1 MLTAFVAWT
10 TRHPCSVLTLFCLG
24 LVMFNIASMSPGQDH
39 CGMLNARFDRDNR
52 LLWRQNADLH
62 EGLRISKEKVERLE
76 SELSKI
82 NHIPEA
88 KKREELAL
96 KTESI
101 LKLEKLVNQLEILN
115 RNLSIK
121 QEQLEAEVL
130 KWEEQTNQCK
140 RSLTIVN
147 DQLNTAKQDLK
158 SCERD
163 RDACRAQL
171 NHTNTV
177 QPHIVLIALLVTF
190 LKLLYS

>member
-1 MLTAFVAWT
+1 MRDCLGHSTSALKWWGLQLFSVAVIIA
-10 TRHPCSVLTLFCLG
+10 CSVILIMYSDPVKQLGACRGQLANNTLSPSEPTEIDSSLTDC
-24 LVMFNIASMSPGQDH
+24 
-39 CGMLNARFDRDNR
+39 
-52 LLWRQNADLH
+52 QNQ
-62 EGLRISKEKVERLE
+62 S
-76 SELSKI
+76 
-82 NHIPEA
+82 
-88 KKREELAL
+88 AL

>member
-1 MLTAFVAWT
+1 MKLTDSPGSCKSTLKWLLLPLFSVTMIIACSTFLIINAGPLKQL
-10 TRHPCSVLTLFCLG
+10 RECRQQQANDSVL
-24 LVMFNIASMSPGQDH
+24 
-39 CGMLNARFDRDNR
+39 LNKC
-52 LLWRQNADLH
+52 Q
-62 EGLRISKEKVERLE
+62 EKVT
-76 SELSKI
+76 
-82 NHIPEA
+82 EA
-88 KKREELAL
+88 DFSLTECRKQSAL